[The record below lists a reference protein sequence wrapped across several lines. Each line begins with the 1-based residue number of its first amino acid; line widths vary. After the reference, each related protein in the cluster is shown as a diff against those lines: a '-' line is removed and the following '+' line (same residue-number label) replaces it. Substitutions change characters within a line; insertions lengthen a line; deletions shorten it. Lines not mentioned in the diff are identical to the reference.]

1 MGVVVDERSVDARSV
16 GYGTTYTDMV
26 PSSNTP
32 ASRPSFLGEA
42 GGGPDSFLLP
52 HKP

>member
-1 MGVVVDERSVDARSV
+1 MGVDDDERPVDAKSG
-16 GYGTTYTDMV
+16 GYGTAYTDMV

-42 GGGPDSFLLP
+42 GDGPDSFLP
-52 HKP
+52 PYKP

>member
-1 MGVVVDERSVDARSV
+1 MGVDVDERPARSG
-16 GYGTTYTDMV
+16 GYGTTYTDIV

-32 ASRPSFLGEA
+32 AGKPIFLGEA
-42 GGGPDSFLLP
+42 GGGPDSFLLL